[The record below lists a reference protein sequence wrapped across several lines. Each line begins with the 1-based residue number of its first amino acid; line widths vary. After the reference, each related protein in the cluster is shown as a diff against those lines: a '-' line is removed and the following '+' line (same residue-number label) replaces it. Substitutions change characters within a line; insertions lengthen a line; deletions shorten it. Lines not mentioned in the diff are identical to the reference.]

1 MSYFVDGKRYADYF
15 PYRFAIYHYCGTGP
29 SDCADCAY
37 HGKVGG
43 IFMGYC
49 DDCSRYV
56 YNGSRGPGMNKYSG
70 VDIYRQIDNNSEF
83 FKGDFFRVNTK
94 ISKKYIIFIIL
105 FVVLSSIWMF
115 NNGLFLKGRTPK

>member
-15 PYRFAIYHYCGTGP
+15 PYRFALYHYRGTGP
-29 SDCADCAY
+29 YDCSDCSY

-49 DDCSRYV
+49 VNCSRHV
-56 YNGSRGPGMNKYSG
+56 YNGSRGPGMNKYSD

-83 FKGDFFRVNTK
+83 FKKNFFKVKVN
-94 ISKKYIIFIIL
+94 IKKYIIFIIL
-105 FVVLSSIWMF
+105 FLVLSSIWMLF
-115 NNGLFLKGRTPK
+115 NNLAPLGSTR